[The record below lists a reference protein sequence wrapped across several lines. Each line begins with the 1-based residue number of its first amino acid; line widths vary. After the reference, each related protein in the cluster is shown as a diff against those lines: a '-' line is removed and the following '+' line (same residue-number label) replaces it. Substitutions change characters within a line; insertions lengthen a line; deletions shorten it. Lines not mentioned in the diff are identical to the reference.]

1 MLGCGF
7 FSVFRLDGLALEED
21 QVRQQGLD
29 EGVPIWVLTQR
40 VASNAQGSGF
50 KSRVGNRLIMTK
62 QRINPRPMDPLTRQ

>member
-29 EGVPIWVLTQR
+29 EGGPLWVLAQR

-62 QRINPRPMDPLTRQ
+62 QRIYP